1 MPDGEFSHA
10 NLADAADFLPFYFFT
25 LLPLKISR
33 RSHPAKYGEGF
44 DAPPTLERSG
54 SEHRR
59 AVTSPLPEEEGLG
72 EKVEPSLAKEGRGG
86 SKKQHRRA
94 VTSLAF

>member
-1 MPDGEFSHA
+1 M
-10 NLADAADFLPFYFFT
+10 L
-25 LLPLKISR
+25 
-33 RSHPAKYGEGF
+33 SHPAQYGEDRFG
-44 DAPPTLERSG
+44 PTTLECSG

-86 SKKQHRRA
+86 SKS
-94 VTSLAF
+94 SLFG

>member
-1 MPDGEFSHA
+1 M
-10 NLADAADFLPFYFFT
+10 
-25 LLPLKISR
+25 
-33 RSHPAKYGEGF
+33 AKGF

-72 EKVEPSLAKEGRGG
+72 EKVELSLQERRRGRKFSTVGRLHPRFLREERLGEKGG
-86 SKKQHRRA
+86 AFFNGKKRCQ
-94 VTSLAF
+94 